1 MKDNLKSHITELE
14 KFNKERIFW
23 MRLSGFVAISI
34 LLIVLDWTLLGQHS
48 IHWVLISVGLVLAVT
63 WWYWT
68 MKMVRTVIDHRV
80 IEVEILSD
88 IVVDIKE
95 IREDVKKIRSK
106 DLTG

>member
-1 MKDNLKSHITELE
+1 MTTNLKSHIAELE

-48 IHWVLISVGLVLAVT
+48 IHWVLISLGLVLSVS

-80 IEVEILSD
+80 VEVEILAN
-88 IVVDIKE
+88 IVTDIKE
-95 IREDVKKIRSK
+95 IREDVKKLDQK
-106 DLTG
+106 T